1 MLRRIGAT
9 ALGVLL
15 LVVVL
20 AGGAMAWVVFFPDTL
35 KSPIQRYASA
45 KLGREVRIEGPLSI
59 EPGRVTTVE
68 LRGLRIAAPEW
79 ARADDLLTIAR
90 VRVGADLLAYL
101 QRRAV
106 RLPEITVEQPV
117 LALERDAQGR
127 TSWPSGAGGGE
138 ASGPGPRLELGRV
151 TVDGGHVAFSDM
163 PSEID
168 LQADI
173 ATEAAPEG
181 AVRIAGDAEG
191 TAKGQL
197 LSASLHVGGLREAAD
212 RAGPLDVDGRLS
224 LAGAEIGL
232 RGQVQDLAALA
243 GIRLALSAEAER
255 PAETL
260 ELLGQPQ
267 PGPLPPFTAVA
278 TVTGDANVYGLDD
291 IQVHWGESDLT
302 GQMRLDLSQV
312 QPTLDGTLRS
322 RLLDLAAFKVDAAPT
337 AAQPAKPS
345 GDWGNPLRPLAGYA
359 GRLALQADEIR
370 LPTGPVLR
378 DSAVTLT
385 LAQGRLTVAP
395 LRIGVPD
402 GGITGEIV
410 TGPLDAD
417 RLTLEP
423 KLKASKV
430 DLAGLAGDGY
440 AGRLDADLAG
450 SILLAPP
457 EASLAASRLQFS
469 GSVADLAL
477 PQARLGTVSA
487 RAQVADGHLRVDQL
501 DADLPQGKVRGNL
514 TAGPFDDKFEADLDL
529 DMSAVDLAAIARIEG
544 VTGRLDGKLAG
555 TVRGSQSLDVLTR
568 STLQLK
574 GTVSDLRLP
583 RIERRIGRA
592 EIDASLDPN
601 RREALKLV
609 ASAAAGDRTLSLSAF
624 GGSSGTLAENR
635 GDYPFTIVSE
645 LGKNEVKV
653 NGTVSLPLTERRFAA
668 TIEAQGPDP
677 SPILALFDLPK
688 LQIPPYRLAGV
699 FTNHGDELKIKDFDG
714 RVGDSDLAANLVID
728 TSGER
733 PRIEGDLHSKVLD
746 ADDLGGLVG
755 KRPGTGSGE
764 TASPGQKAEARR
776 DAAKSTV
783 LPDERID
790 PARWRRVDADLRVT
804 AEKVDAGTVPLDGFS
819 GHVTMDD
826 GRLSVS
832 DMDLSIGEGHLTGSI
847 EADGRRDP
855 VVAQVDLGLQR
866 ASVARL
872 LNRLDVDVA
881 EFGTLSGQAQGGV
894 GVGGSGRSI
903 KEILGR
909 ADGQIRLQM
918 EGGRIDRTIVA
929 ALGLDLLRLLGAATG
944 ASPDTVEMHCA
955 LANLNVRDGTVT
967 TDPLMIDTEI
977 ADLGGRGTVDLKS
990 EAIDLSLTARPKE
1003 TPLLTDLTG
1012 IAVAGSLGKPEI
1024 QINPVALAA
1033 RGIAAATL
1041 GLVLK
1046 PFTSLI
1052 NAADD
1057 NSSPCAR
1064 LLAQSTNG

>member
-1 MLRRIGAT
+1 MLRRIGAI
-9 ALGVLL
+9 ALGLLL

-20 AGGAMAWVVFFPDTL
+20 AGGALAWVVFFPDTL
-35 KSPIQRYASA
+35 KSPIERFASA

-59 EPGRVTTVE
+59 EPGRITTVE

-90 VRVGADLLAYL
+90 LRVGADLLAYL

-127 TSWPSGAGGGE
+127 TSWPAGGGGA

-151 TVDGGHVAFSDM
+151 TVDGGHVAYSDM
-163 PSEID
+163 PRAVD
-168 LQADI
+168 FQAEI
-173 ATEAAPEG
+173 ATEADKEG
-181 AVRIAGDAEG
+181 AVRIAADGKGTAEG
-191 TAKGQL
+191 KPLT
-197 LSASLHVGGLREAAD
+197 ASLRVGGLQEAAQD
-212 RAGPLDVDGRLS
+212 AGPVDVDGSLS
-224 LAGAEIGL
+224 LAGAEVAL
-232 RGQVQDLAALA
+232 EGQVRDLAALA
-243 GIRLALSAEAER
+243 GVRLGLSAKADH
-255 PAETL
+255 PADTL
-260 ELLGQPQ
+260 ALLGQPQ
-267 PGPLPPFTAVA
+267 PGPVPPLAAAA
-278 TVTGDANVYGLDD
+278 TITGDADVYGLDD
-291 IQVHWGESDLT
+291 IEIQWGESDLT
-302 GQMRLDLSQV
+302 GQLRLDLSQV

-322 RLLDLAAFKVDAAPT
+322 KLLDLAAFKSDTAPPET
-337 AAQPAKPS
+337 QPAKPS

-359 GRLALQADEIR
+359 GRLALEADEIR
-370 LPTGPVLR
+370 LPTGPALR

-402 GGITGEIV
+402 GGIAGEIA

-423 KLKASKV
+423 KLKASGV
-430 DLAGLAGDGY
+430 DLASLAGDGY
-440 AGRLDADLAG
+440 GGKLNAELAG
-450 SILLAPP
+450 SILVAPP
-457 EASLAASRLQFS
+457 SVSLAGSRLQLT
-469 GSVADLAL
+469 GSVKDLAI
-477 PQARLGTVSA
+477 PQARLGTISA
-487 RAQVADGHLRVDQL
+487 KAQVADGHLRVDEL
-501 DADLPQGKVRGNL
+501 DADLPQGEIRGNL
-514 TAGPFDDKFEADLDL
+514 TAGPFDQNFLADVDLDV
-529 DMSAVDLAAIARIEG
+529 SGVDLAAIARVEG
-544 VTGRLDGKLAG
+544 VTGRLVGKLAG
-555 TVRGSQSLDVLTR
+555 TVRGSQPLDVLTR

-583 RIERRIGRA
+583 QVERRIGRA
-592 EIDASLDPN
+592 AIDASLDPD

-609 ASAAAGDRTLSLSAF
+609 ASAAAGDRTLSVSAF

-668 TIEAQGPDP
+668 TIEAKGPDP

-714 RVGDSDLAANLVID
+714 RVGDSDLAANLTID

-733 PRIEGDLHSKVLD
+733 PRIAGDLHSKVLD

-755 KRPGTGSGE
+755 KRPGTGLGE
-764 TASPGQKAEARR
+764 TASPGQKAEARQ

-819 GHVTMDD
+819 GRVTMDD
-826 GRLSVS
+826 GLLRVS
-832 DMDLSIGEGHLTGSI
+832 DMDLAIGEGHLTGSI

-872 LNRLDVDVA
+872 LSRLDVDVA

-1012 IAVAGSLGKPEI
+1012 IAVAGHLGKPEI

-1033 RGIAAATL
+1033 RGVAAATL

-1057 NSSPCAR
+1057 TASPCAR
-1064 LLAQSTNG
+1064 LLAESTNG